1 MLMFKNAV
9 AVLSRFQIPKV
20 RLPAEV
26 VSVVVPTLYMNP
38 PPPLLSRFQLV
49 KKPTV

>member
-1 MLMFKNAV
+1 MLMFKYAV
-9 AVLSRFQIPKV
+9 ADGSRFQIPKV

-26 VSVVVPTLYMNP
+26 VRVVVPTLYTNP
-38 PPPLLSRFQLV
+38 SPPLLSKFQLV